1 MQWPGRVPASPM
13 PHLVIPP
20 FLGGCEGLA
29 MLNRTNQTLS
39 ALALSNRLNLG
50 TRSLAVNA
58 SVNDGVQTLRT
69 RHAYHDLMRDGMAWF
84 DVFSIPTP
92 KHAIPSIPSSSTR
105 LQPDPEGSSRLQR
118 VVSVVGVVVEPEP
131 RPADLVDRPEP
142 CADACDS
149 RFRTTAT
156 SDRAR
161 ATTTARLSSIKRS
174 SSKSLRDRGSKLALW
189 RATSDAAAASALSGK

>member
-1 MQWPGRVPASPM
+1 
-13 PHLVIPP
+13 
-20 FLGGCEGLA
+20 

-58 SVNDGVQTLRT
+58 SVNDGVQNLRT
-69 RHAYHDLMRDGMAWF
+69 RHSYHDHMRDGMVWF
-84 DVFSIPTP
+84 DVFSIPKS
-92 KHAIPSIPSSSTR
+92 KHSIPSIPSSSSR
-105 LQPDPEGSSRLQR
+105 LQRDQQQPSRLQR

-142 CADACDS
+142 SADTCDS

-156 SDRAR
+156 SERRRA
-161 ATTTARLSSIKRS
+161 TARLSSIKRS
-174 SSKSLRDRGSKLALW
+174 SSKSLRNRGSELASW
-189 RATSDAAAASALSGK
+189 RATSGSAAASALSGK